1 MAKKHQGRRREAGEP
16 PERFEEQVWAGDEEV
31 DDQSLGE
38 FIAKRLKDPHETDP
52 IKQYLKEIR
61 RTALLTPEEEIELAR
76 RIREEGDEEARE
88 RMIRANLRLVVSI
101 ARRYLYLGLPLLDLV
116 EEGNLGLIRAVEK
129 FDYRKG
135 YRFSTYASW
144 WIRQSVTRAIANQS
158 KLIRIP
164 IYMLE
169 IVNRYKRVTANL
181 TQELGRKPTEQ
192 EIAKSLGTSVS
203 KVRHLRQLSITY
215 ASLETPLGEDGTG
228 QLMDLI
234 QIPDEAEEDKGISG
248 LIHREW
254 TAHLLKLLP
263 KREGAVLAL
272 RFGLDDGIPKTLEET
287 GQRLSLTRERVRQIE
302 ALALKRLRELARGRE
317 DGGEGEETWST

>member
-1 MAKKHQGRRREAGEP
+1 MAKSRRRRERYKKKPIEG
-16 PERFEEQVWAGDEEV
+16 FEEYHWRDEDDEE
-31 DDQSLGE
+31 SLSE
-38 FIAKRLKDPHETDP
+38 FIAERLKDPHETDP

-61 RTALLTPEEEIELAR
+61 RTKLLTPEEEIELAR
-76 RIREEGDEEARE
+76 RIREENDEEARE
-88 RMIRANLRLVVSI
+88 LMIRANLRLVVSI

-169 IVNRYKRVTANL
+169 IVNRYKRISAKL
-181 TQELGRKPTEQ
+181 SQELGRKPTDAEV
-192 EIAKSLGTSVS
+192 AKRMGISVA
-203 KVRHLRQLSITY
+203 KVRQLKQLTITY

-228 QLMDLI
+228 QLMDVI
-234 QIPDEAEEDKGISG
+234 QVPDEGEENKGISK

-254 TAHLLKLLP
+254 AEHLLKLLP

-272 RFGLDDGIPKTLEET
+272 RFGLDDGVPKTLEET
-287 GQRLSLTRERVRQIE
+287 GKRLSLTRERVRQIE
-302 ALALKRLRELARGRE
+302 ALALNRLRELALGKE
-317 DGGEGEETWST
+317 EQEEEETWPI